1 MNAAT
6 APPPRAF
13 DSGLTIPDFAACL
26 SMGLQPVGLAQ
37 GYYCGQIAS
46 WSNYSYNPV
55 RSYPCACYES
65 APHNPGWVGRL
76 TELDASWVQAH
87 AAALQR
93 MLKEAADMGAHGV
106 VGVKTDMSHPTNE
119 NSCEVHLYGTG
130 VVVAGATAP
139 PQPWSTQLAGH
150 KLAKLIE
157 IGFVPS
163 SVAFSR
169 CTAVMAEGCN
179 MEYYGSGRCGTGYV
193 ITPLEDAHELARS
206 GAINEAREVMANAS
220 LYDVRMLVDES
231 ERYRNTYI
239 TCSLLGSLV
248 RRARSASPVG
258 RPVPTLSL
266 GS

>member
-1 MNAAT
+1 
-6 APPPRAF
+6 
-13 DSGLTIPDFAACL
+13 
-26 SMGLQPVGLAQ
+26 
-37 GYYCGQIAS
+37 
-46 WSNYSYNPV
+46 
-55 RSYPCACYES
+55 
-65 APHNPGWVGRL
+65 
-76 TELDASWVQAH
+76 
-87 AAALQR
+87 
-93 MLKEAADMGAHGV
+93 MGAHGV

-163 SVAFSR
+163 SVVFSR